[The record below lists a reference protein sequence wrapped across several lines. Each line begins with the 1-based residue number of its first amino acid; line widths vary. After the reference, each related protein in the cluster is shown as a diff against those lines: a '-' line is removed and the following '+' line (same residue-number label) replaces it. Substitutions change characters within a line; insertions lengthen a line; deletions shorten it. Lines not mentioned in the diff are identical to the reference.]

1 MGAFPPQSVRERES
15 VITIIREVG
24 LKWSGLSSGPDVTRN
39 PGKMKLYPSDTCLDT
54 PRKKTSI
61 SACISQKCSSVWSTL
76 CYTQQLLSSGE
87 AEGWTCASAHPQSC
101 AGLPPLLMFSLAHVW
116 TPLLW
121 HVPLHNPVHPLPLPF
136 PNPFHVLLV
145 SWTWIISVSL
155 SRLRIFPSLSS
166 YKNPHLCRWTRF
178 CHGRLRGTDCT
189 RLNVARGD

>member
-1 MGAFPPQSVRERES
+1 MWRETQVRWNYTRVTLVWIRHAKRHQSAHASVRSAAR
-15 VITIIREVG
+15 
-24 LKWSGLSSGPDVTRN
+24 SGPH
-39 PGKMKLYPSDTCLDT
+39 
-54 PRKKTSI
+54 
-61 SACISQKCSSVWSTL
+61 
-76 CYTQQLLSSGE
+76 
-87 AEGWTCASAHPQSC
+87 CAIRGSFYHQERLRAGPVHPHIHSHVS